1 MSLSFFQVFVSG
13 SLANLYTKTPTDK
26 DWQLKF
32 TGIPLVILDVGESRA
47 RDKRRIQILLAERG
61 TCFMLWRDTIDNLS
75 SYKVAGKAFHT
86 MCYSSDHTLQIGFSY
101 DTAQAAQEMWTH
113 VERLVACPENISL
126 SVPGKKKKKKEK
138 KPPKPA
144 PLPPKS
150 HISQPCCFQHITSV
164 EKDDS
169 ARYYTLQELI
179 SHKSNRTRKLSYGHE
194 EF

>member
-1 MSLSFFQVFVSG
+1 MYLQVFVSG
-13 SLANLYTKTPTDK
+13 SLANLYTKTPTDH
-26 DWQLKF
+26 DWQLKY
-32 TGIPLVILDVGESRA
+32 TGIPLVILDAGESRA

-86 MCYSSDHTLQIGFSY
+86 MCYSSDHTLQIGFSF
-101 DTAQAAQEMWTH
+101 DTAQAAHDMWNH
-113 VERLVACPENISL
+113 IEQLVACPENISL
-126 SVPGKKKKKKEK
+126 SLPGKKKKRKER

-169 ARYYTLQELI
+169 SRYYSLKEFLP
-179 SHKSNRTRKLSYGHE
+179 HVVSNSGKTIVDSESY
-194 EF
+194 